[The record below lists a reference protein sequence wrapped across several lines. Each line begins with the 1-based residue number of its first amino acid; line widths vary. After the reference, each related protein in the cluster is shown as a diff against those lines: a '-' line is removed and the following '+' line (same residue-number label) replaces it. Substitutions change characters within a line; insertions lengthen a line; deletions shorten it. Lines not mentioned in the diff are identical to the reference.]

1 MVRVWLEDDPDDGGL
16 RARITHT
23 LDLVEGEEVVVAAA
37 ATIEDVYVAVRV
49 WLEGYLAQ
57 MT

>member
-1 MVRVWLEDDPDDGGL
+1 VVRVWLEDDPGDRGL

-23 LDLVEGEEVVVAAA
+23 LDLTEDMEVVVAAA
-37 ATIEDVYVAVRV
+37 TTEDVYVAVRD
-49 WLEGYLAQ
+49 WLEAYLAQ